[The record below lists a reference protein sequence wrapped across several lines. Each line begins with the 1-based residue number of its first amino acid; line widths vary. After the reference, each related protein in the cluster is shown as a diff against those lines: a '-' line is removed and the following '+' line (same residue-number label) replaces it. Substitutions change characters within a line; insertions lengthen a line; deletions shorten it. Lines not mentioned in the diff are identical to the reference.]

1 MRRPL
6 LAAWAVGA
14 VLLGGCALRPPRP
27 LRPTTASALLDAL
40 AARRAAVA
48 SLRGRAHLK
57 AGVSGLWVREALL
70 VARPASARVDVLS
83 PFGVALALGIR
94 DRLLWAY
101 RPSEG
106 TRFEGEATPEN
117 LVRFFGAPVGVAD
130 VVDVL
135 LGLPPAR
142 EPVGP
147 PELRPTRSGE
157 YRLRLPLAAGEQTL
171 WFAGDT
177 LVLLRA
183 EETRPDGPPMRIA
196 FADYRDGFPRAI
208 DLSVPG
214 TTAGARLVYD
224 TVEPNV
230 ALADAVFAPP
240 PAKRVL
246 PLEAAGPPPS

>member
-1 MRRPL
+1 VRRPL
-6 LAAWAVGA
+6 AAVWAVAA
-14 VLLGGCALRPPRP
+14 VLLAGCALRAPRP
-27 LRPTTASALLDAL
+27 LQPTTASALLDVL
-40 AARRAAVA
+40 AARRNAIA
-48 SLRGRAHLK
+48 SLRARAHLK
-57 AGVSGLWVREALL
+57 SGVSGLWVREALL
-70 VARPASARVDVLS
+70 VERPASARVDVLA
-83 PFGVALALGIR
+83 PFGVALALGVR

-106 TRFEGEATPEN
+106 IRFEGEATPEN
-117 LVRFFGAPVGVAD
+117 LIRFFGAPVAVGD

-147 PELRPTRSGE
+147 PDLHTTRAGE
-157 YRLRLPLAAGEQTL
+157 YQLRLPLAGGEQTL

-183 EETRPDGPPMRIA
+183 EETRSGGPPMRIA
-196 FADYRDGFPRAI
+196 FADYRDGFPRTI

-214 TTAGARLVYD
+214 TAAGAHLVYD
-224 TVEPNV
+224 AVEPNV
-230 ALADAVFAPP
+230 DLADTLFAPP

-246 PLEAAGPPPS
+246 PLEAAGPPPG